1 MIVVQFAEELR
12 KEFRSRMNDVA
23 DALARGEAA
32 SFEEYKY
39 MTGEIL
45 GLASAERMLLDAAER
60 LEKGAEGHD
69 RAH

>member
-12 KEFRSRMNDVA
+12 KEFRARMNDVA
-23 DALARGEAA
+23 DALARGEAG
-32 SFEEYKY
+32 SFDEYKY

-45 GLASAERMLLDAAER
+45 GLAAAERMLLDAAKR
-60 LEKGAEGHD
+60 LEEGPEEHA

>member
-23 DALARGEAA
+23 DALARGEAS
-32 SFEEYKY
+32 SFDEYKY

-45 GLASAERMLLDAAER
+45 GLATAERLLIDAAER